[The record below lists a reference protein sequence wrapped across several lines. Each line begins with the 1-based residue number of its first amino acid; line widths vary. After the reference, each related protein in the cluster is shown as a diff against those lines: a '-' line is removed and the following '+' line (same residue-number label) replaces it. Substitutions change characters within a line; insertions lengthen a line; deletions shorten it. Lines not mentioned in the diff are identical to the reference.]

1 MPAPAD
7 KDGDQPSG
15 FIAQAFAAQCPACHD
30 ESMFTGWIAFHD
42 RCPACSFDYSEY
54 NVGDGPAAFLT
65 LIIGALV
72 CAMALTLE
80 FTLYPPFWL
89 HIIIWP
95 VVITVMVIALLRL
108 SKAAMLIEEHRKA
121 FREGRLADDKDIE
134 V

>member
-1 MPAPAD
+1 MRAPTD
-7 KDGDQPSG
+7 KDGHEPSG

-42 RCPACSFDYSEY
+42 RCPACFFDYSEY

-80 FTLYPPFWL
+80 FTFYPPFWL

>member
-42 RCPACSFDYSEY
+42 RCPACSFDYNEY

-95 VVITVMVIALLRL
+95 IVITVMVIALLRL